1 MATLFLSSMLTLS
14 QPENQQQTYIIQLD
28 PNHKPSPFSTHHNW
42 HISILSTLH
51 HPISDHLN
59 QTNLLYSYSHV
70 FTGFSC
76 RLSPSQLTD
85 VESLAAHIAT
95 FPERFGKVMTTYT
108 PSFLGLN
115 HMTGLWPNSSYGD
128 GTTIGV
134 LDTGIWPHSESFG
147 EDGMPAVPEK
157 WKGECEERFGF
168 KSAYCNR
175 KLIGYRFFSKGAEAA
190 GNDDQDHGTHVS
202 STAAGN
208 FVTGTS
214 FFGLAKGTAS
224 GIAPRAHLAMYKV
237 GWSDEDVTTTD
248 VLAAMDRAIDDGV
261 DIMSLSLGFG
271 LAPYY
276 EDVIAMGAISAAEK
290 GIFVSCAAANR
301 PFLWILN
308 TAPWITTVGA
318 GSIGRRFTAKI
329 TLADYDDHGVKEIE
343 GFSYFPLDILAVDIP
358 LYYRP
363 GVDGCQARSLN
374 RSEVEGRIVLCD
386 GVSAAEVQFDL
397 GLLLRKAGAF
407 GAVLISS
414 SPELT
419 LYPETSSAPLVA
431 VSRTSG
437 DLLRNY
443 VQRGGGTKLV
453 SVKFQLTNIG
463 VKPAPQVAEFSCRGP
478 DPVNPTILKP
488 DVLAPGVEILAAYPG
503 WIPYMTFGEYKLIT
517 DYAFKSG
524 TSMAAPHVAGL
535 AALLKSLHRDW
546 SPAAV
551 KSAIMTTSYTVD
563 NAGGILTDQ
572 ITGRAASPLD
582 FGAGH
587 IDPNR
592 AMDPGLIYDI
602 QIQDYVDF
610 LCGLNFTRKQMDTIL
625 RRRDWNCR
633 RPVEAAEFNYPSPTA
648 VFETGTKY
656 PRSITFRRTLSNVG
670 NAKSVYRASLEHV
683 PSTMRIQVEPKRLSF
698 NHLNEARK
706 FSVSDDDEE
715 EEQQTVYC
723 FLRWID
729 QHSHVVSSPIVVL
742 TLNSSSLPP

>member
-1 MATLFLSSMLTLS
+1 
-14 QPENQQQTYIIQLD
+14 
-28 PNHKPSPFSTHHNW
+28 
-42 HISILSTLH
+42 
-51 HPISDHLN
+51 
-59 QTNLLYSYSHV
+59 
-70 FTGFSC
+70 
-76 RLSPSQLTD
+76 
-85 VESLAAHIAT
+85 
-95 FPERFGKVMTTYT
+95 
-108 PSFLGLN
+108 
-115 HMTGLWPNSSYGD
+115 
-128 GTTIGV
+128 
-134 LDTGIWPHSESFG
+134 
-147 EDGMPAVPEK
+147 MPAVPEK

-168 KSAYCNR
+168 KSA
-175 KLIGYRFFSKGAEAA
+175 GAEAA
-190 GNDDQDHGTHVS
+190 GYLKNYTTRNDDQDHGTHVS

-374 RSEVEGRIVLCD
+374 RSEVEGRIVLC
-386 GVSAAEVQFDL
+386 
-397 GLLLRKAGAF
+397 
-407 GAVLISS
+407 
-414 SPELT
+414 
-419 LYPETSSAPLVA
+419 
-431 VSRTSG
+431 
-437 DLLRNY
+437 
-443 VQRGGGTKLV
+443 
-453 SVKFQLTNIG
+453 

-563 NAGGILTDQ
+563 N
-572 ITGRAASPLD
+572 GRAASPLD

-706 FSVSDDDEE
+706 FSVSVSLTDNHNDDDEE

>member
-1 MATLFLSSMLTLS
+1 
-14 QPENQQQTYIIQLD
+14 
-28 PNHKPSPFSTHHNW
+28 
-42 HISILSTLH
+42 
-51 HPISDHLN
+51 
-59 QTNLLYSYSHV
+59 
-70 FTGFSC
+70 
-76 RLSPSQLTD
+76 
-85 VESLAAHIAT
+85 
-95 FPERFGKVMTTYT
+95 
-108 PSFLGLN
+108 
-115 HMTGLWPNSSYGD
+115 
-128 GTTIGV
+128 
-134 LDTGIWPHSESFG
+134 
-147 EDGMPAVPEK
+147 
-157 WKGECEERFGF
+157 
-168 KSAYCNR
+168 
-175 KLIGYRFFSKGAEAA
+175 
-190 GNDDQDHGTHVS
+190 
-202 STAAGN
+202 
-208 FVTGTS
+208 
-214 FFGLAKGTAS
+214 
-224 GIAPRAHLAMYKV
+224 
-237 GWSDEDVTTTD
+237 
-248 VLAAMDRAIDDGV
+248 
-261 DIMSLSLGFG
+261 
-271 LAPYY
+271 
-276 EDVIAMGAISAAEK
+276 MGAISAAEK

-503 WIPYMTFGEYKLIT
+503 WIPYMTF

-546 SPAAV
+546 SPA
-551 KSAIMTTSYTVD
+551 
-563 NAGGILTDQ
+563 
-572 ITGRAASPLD
+572 GRAASPLD

-706 FSVSDDDEE
+706 FSVSVSLTDNHNDDDEE

>member
-1 MATLFLSSMLTLS
+1 
-14 QPENQQQTYIIQLD
+14 
-28 PNHKPSPFSTHHNW
+28 
-42 HISILSTLH
+42 
-51 HPISDHLN
+51 
-59 QTNLLYSYSHV
+59 
-70 FTGFSC
+70 
-76 RLSPSQLTD
+76 
-85 VESLAAHIAT
+85 
-95 FPERFGKVMTTYT
+95 
-108 PSFLGLN
+108 
-115 HMTGLWPNSSYGD
+115 
-128 GTTIGV
+128 
-134 LDTGIWPHSESFG
+134 
-147 EDGMPAVPEK
+147 MPAVPEK

-190 GNDDQDHGTHVS
+190 GYLKNYTTRNDDQDHGTHVS

-276 EDVIAMGAISAAEK
+276 EDVIAMGAIS
-290 GIFVSCAAANR
+290 
-301 PFLWILN
+301 
-308 TAPWITTVGA
+308 
-318 GSIGRRFTAKI
+318 
-329 TLADYDDHGVKEIE
+329 
-343 GFSYFPLDILAVDIP
+343 
-358 LYYRP
+358 
-363 GVDGCQARSLN
+363 
-374 RSEVEGRIVLCD
+374 
-386 GVSAAEVQFDL
+386 
-397 GLLLRKAGAF
+397 
-407 GAVLISS
+407 
-414 SPELT
+414 
-419 LYPETSSAPLVA
+419 
-431 VSRTSG
+431 
-437 DLLRNY
+437 
-443 VQRGGGTKLV
+443 
-453 SVKFQLTNIG
+453 
-463 VKPAPQVAEFSCRGP
+463 
-478 DPVNPTILKP
+478 
-488 DVLAPGVEILAAYPG
+488 
-503 WIPYMTFGEYKLIT
+503 

-572 ITGRAASPLD
+572 ID

-706 FSVSDDDEE
+706 FSVSVSLTDNHNDDDEE

>member
-1 MATLFLSSMLTLS
+1 
-14 QPENQQQTYIIQLD
+14 
-28 PNHKPSPFSTHHNW
+28 
-42 HISILSTLH
+42 
-51 HPISDHLN
+51 
-59 QTNLLYSYSHV
+59 
-70 FTGFSC
+70 
-76 RLSPSQLTD
+76 
-85 VESLAAHIAT
+85 
-95 FPERFGKVMTTYT
+95 
-108 PSFLGLN
+108 
-115 HMTGLWPNSSYGD
+115 
-128 GTTIGV
+128 
-134 LDTGIWPHSESFG
+134 
-147 EDGMPAVPEK
+147 MPAVPEK

-175 KLIGYRFFSKGAEAA
+175 KLIGYRFFSKGATR
-190 GNDDQDHGTHVS
+190 NDDQDHGTHVS

-248 VLAAMDRAIDDGV
+248 VLAAMDRAIDDG
-261 DIMSLSLGFG
+261 
-271 LAPYY
+271 
-276 EDVIAMGAISAAEK
+276 
-290 GIFVSCAAANR
+290 
-301 PFLWILN
+301 
-308 TAPWITTVGA
+308 
-318 GSIGRRFTAKI
+318 
-329 TLADYDDHGVKEIE
+329 
-343 GFSYFPLDILAVDIP
+343 
-358 LYYRP
+358 
-363 GVDGCQARSLN
+363 
-374 RSEVEGRIVLCD
+374 
-386 GVSAAEVQFDL
+386 
-397 GLLLRKAGAF
+397 
-407 GAVLISS
+407 
-414 SPELT
+414 
-419 LYPETSSAPLVA
+419 
-431 VSRTSG
+431 
-437 DLLRNY
+437 
-443 VQRGGGTKLV
+443 
-453 SVKFQLTNIG
+453 
-463 VKPAPQVAEFSCRGP
+463 
-478 DPVNPTILKP
+478 
-488 DVLAPGVEILAAYPG
+488 GVEILAAYPG

-563 NAGGILTDQ
+563 NAGGS
-572 ITGRAASPLD
+572 RAASPLD

-706 FSVSDDDEE
+706 FSVSVSLTDNHNDDDEE

>member
-1 MATLFLSSMLTLS
+1 MIMATLFLSSMLTLS

-175 KLIGYRFFSKGAEAA
+175 KLIGARFFSKNYTSR
-190 GNDDQDHGTHVS
+190 NDDQDHGTHVS

-261 DIMSLSLGFG
+261 DIMSLSLGFD

-301 PFLWILN
+301 PIPWILN

-318 GSIGRRFTAKI
+318 GSTGRRLTAKI
-329 TLADYDDHGVKEIE
+329 TLADDHGVEIE
-343 GFSYFPLDILAVDIP
+343 GLSFFPLDISAVGIP

-363 GVDGCQARSLN
+363 GVLDGCQALN
-374 RSEVEGRIVLCD
+374 RSEVEGKMVICD
-386 GVSAAEVQFDL
+386 SAEELLLDL
-397 GLLLRKAGAF
+397 PWLLRKAGAF

-419 LYPETSSAPLVA
+419 IDPQTSSVPLVA
-431 VSRTSG
+431 VSNNSG
-437 DLLRNY
+437 DLLRKY
-443 VQRGGGTKLV
+443 VQRGGGSKLI
-453 SVKFQLTNIG
+453 SVKFQLTDIG
-463 VKPAPQVAEFSCRGP
+463 VKPAPQVAHFSCRGP
-478 DPVNPTILKP
+478 DPIIPTILKP

-503 WIPYMTFGEYKLIT
+503 SIPYTN
-517 DYAFKSG
+517 YAFMSG

-535 AALLKSLHRDW
+535 AALLRSAHRDW
-546 SPAAV
+546 SPAAL

-587 IDPNR
+587 INPNR
-592 AMDPGLIYDI
+592 AMDPGLVYDI

-610 LCGLNFTRKQMDTIL
+610 LCGLNFTRKQIDTVL

-633 RPVEAAEFNYPSPTA
+633 RPVEAAEFNYPSLTA
-648 VFETGTKY
+648 VIEAGTKS
-656 PRSITFRRTLSNVG
+656 PRSITFRRTLTNVG

-683 PSTMRIQVEPKRLSF
+683 PTTMRIQVEPKTLSF
-698 NHLNEARK
+698 HRLNEVRK
-706 FSVSDDDEE
+706 FSVSVSLTDNCGDEE
-715 EEQQTVYC
+715 EEARAVYC
-723 FLRWID
+723 FLRWTD

-742 TLNSSSLPP
+742 TLNSSSPP